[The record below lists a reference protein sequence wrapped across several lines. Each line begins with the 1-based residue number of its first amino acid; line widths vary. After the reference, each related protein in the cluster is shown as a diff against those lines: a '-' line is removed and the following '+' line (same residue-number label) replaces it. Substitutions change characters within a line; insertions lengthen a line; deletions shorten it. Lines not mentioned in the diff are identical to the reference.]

1 MKIPT
6 FRKSRFVDDLGNLI
20 PEVQNNLDVFFQQ
33 AQLNLSDDGLVVP
46 SRSTGEINNISSP
59 SNNNGRPDGTLW
71 YDSITSQLKVRIDGV
86 VKVVT
91 VT

>member
-1 MKIPT
+1 MRIPT
-6 FRKSRFVDDLGNLI
+6 FPRVKFVHENGELTA
-20 PEVQNNLDVFFQQ
+20 EVQNNFDVFFQQ

-46 SRSTGEINNISSP
+46 SRSTGDINAIAAIDNP
-59 SNNNGRPDGTLW
+59 NTRPDGTLW
-71 YDSITSQLKVRIDGV
+71 YDTITLELKVKIDGV